1 MSDND
6 DEKTFSQDDVTAAAT
21 RAAREAERKTR
32 QRVEADLAEQLGC
45 TIDEAKAKLA
55 AAEKADADK
64 KTAADLA
71 LEAANTAKAE
81 AAAEKA
87 AAAKERLAAKVERKL
102 VAAGVGQGI
111 EDDPDGKKSAAALAR
126 AARMVDLTPDADD
139 DAIAAEIDALRAEIP
154 ALFTST
160 GSGETPPPGVPP
172 AKQKKGAGGKTP
184 AERAKDRFAATQ
196 TPLAK
201 SA

>member
-1 MSDND
+1 MSDD

-45 TIDEAKAKLA
+45 SVDEAKAKLA
-55 AAEKADADK
+55 AAEKAEADK
-64 KTAADLA
+64 KSAADLA
-71 LEAANTAKAE
+71 LEAAETAKAE

-87 AAAKERLAAKVERKL
+87 AAAKERLAAKVERRL

-111 EDDPDGKKSAAALAR
+111 EDDADGKKSAAALAR
-126 AARMVDLTPDADD
+126 AVRMLDLTPDADD
-139 DAIAAEIDALRAEIP
+139 DAIAAEIDALRDEVP
-154 ALFTST
+154 ALFTTST

-172 AKQKKGAGGKTP
+172 AKPKKGAGGKTP